1 MNHDIRNVWYNPTLF
16 KLGNS
21 IENNMEKGRILTQ
34 LVEKSF
40 PINPLNTSNAIY
52 HDSFN
57 FKL

>member
-16 KLGNS
+16 QLEKS
-21 IENNMEKGRILTQ
+21 IENNMEKRQILTQ

-40 PINPLNTSNAIY
+40 LINPLNTSNAIY

>member
-1 MNHDIRNVWYNPTLF
+1 MCGNPTLF
-16 KLGNS
+16 KLENS
-21 IENNMEKGRILTQ
+21 IENNMEKGQILTQ

-40 PINPLNTSNAIY
+40 LINPLNTSNAIY

>member
-1 MNHDIRNVWYNPTLF
+1 MNHDIRNVWYNLTLF
-16 KLGNS
+16 QLEKS
-21 IENNMEKGRILTQ
+21 IENNMEKRQILTQ

-40 PINPLNTSNAIY
+40 LINPLNTSNVIY